1 LKFVQSL
8 QETHES
14 IPSHFEVG
22 VLLAIPKNYDY
33 DDEKVPCLLVKIER
47 ETASFLILREESFV
61 RYFFEEIKRYGILT
75 WDEYVKDST
84 KQ

>member
-1 LKFVQSL
+1 M
-8 QETHES
+8 
-14 IPSHFEVG
+14 PSHFEAG
-22 VLLAIPKNYDY
+22 VLLAIPENYDY

-47 ETASFLILREESFV
+47 ETASFLILREERLM
-61 RYFFEEIKRYGILT
+61 RYFFEEIERYGIST